1 MPANDKDATTKP
13 CDRTPIMV
21 TGPSLQRLP
30 SAPNGKRLH
39 ILRTR
44 SANQHSDMKN
54 NDSVTD
60 IITESNVESEPLLP
74 QLHKRPAIPA

>member
-1 MPANDKDATTKP
+1 
-13 CDRTPIMV
+13 
-21 TGPSLQRLP
+21 
-30 SAPNGKRLH
+30 
-39 ILRTR
+39 
-44 SANQHSDMKN
+44 MKN